1 MNTREMAEGYRMTH
15 WSETMRERQ
24 ELGMSIKAYCAQQGM
39 HENVYYY
46 WQRKLRETAC
56 RELASK
62 QPAADLVPRGWTQLS
77 AAESVHDNMSV
88 TIKIND
94 YRIEVG
100 AGTDSELLA
109 KVCQI
114 LKAL

>member
-1 MNTREMAEGYRMTH
+1 MSR
-15 WSETMRERQ
+15 WSEKMRERQ
-24 ELGMSIKAYCAQQGM
+24 ELGMSIKAYCAQRGM

-46 WQRKLRETAC
+46 WQWKLREAAC
-56 RELASK
+56 RGLTSK
-62 QPAADLVPRGWTQLS
+62 QQAADLVPRGWTQIS
-77 AAESVHDNMSV
+77 SAESVHQNMSV

-100 AGTDSELLA
+100 TGTDPELLA
-109 KVCQI
+109 RICRI